1 MTRLGKPLLGK
12 TRLVEVRDLRIEA
25 RTDAG
30 RIVEIIRG
38 VSFDIDEGEIVA
50 LIGESGSGKTT
61 IALDLMG
68 YTRPGCRVTGGT
80 VTLDGV
86 EMGALPESKR
96 AAIRGS
102 LVSYVP
108 QSAAAAFNPAH
119 TIMDQ
124 VVEVVQIHG
133 SMPLAEA
140 RIKAVGLFRALAL
153 PNPDTIGDR
162 YPHQVSGGQLQRL
175 SAAMALIG
183 DPKLVIFD
191 EPTTALDVTT
201 QVEVLR
207 AFKSVMRKGG
217 IAGVYVSHD
226 LAVVAQIADR
236 IVVLRHG
243 EIQEEGRTADILER
257 PQHPYTRQ
265 LLAAFR
271 PEAAPRPARLDQDEA
286 PLLEVRGIVAGYGKP
301 DAEGLPP
308 VRILKDVSLSLAR
321 GRNLGIVGESGCGKS
336 TLARVIAGILPAA
349 RGEIR
354 LDGRILAPDFRQRRR
369 EDLRDLQI
377 VFQSA
382 DTALNPHQ
390 SIGDILGRPL
400 AFYHGMGGQA
410 RQARIDQLLDMVR
423 LPRALR
429 HRRPGELSG
438 GQKQR
443 INLARALAAD
453 AKLILCDEITSALDT
468 VVAAAIID
476 LLKELQRELSLS
488 YLFISHDIET
498 VRAICDEVVVM
509 YKGEKVEQLRPDVN
523 DGQPTQAYSRLLF
536 SSVPQLRTGW
546 LDGLAQDPELTRAFA
561 QR

>member
-1 MTRLGKPLLGK
+1 MSC
-12 TRLVEVRDLRIEA
+12 LVEVRDLTIEA

-30 RIVEIIRG
+30 RTVEIIRG
-38 VSFDIDEGEIVA
+38 VSFDVAVGEIVA

-80 VTLDGV
+80 VSLDGV
-86 EMGALPESKR
+86 EMGALPERRR
-96 AAIRGS
+96 AQMRGS
-102 LVSYVP
+102 RVSYVP

-119 TIMDQ
+119 RIMDQ
-124 VVEVVQIHG
+124 VVEVTRIHG
-133 SMPLAEA
+133 TLPVAEA
-140 RIKAVGLFRALAL
+140 RRKAIDLFRALAL
-153 PNPDTIGDR
+153 PNPETIGDR
-162 YPHQVSGGQLQRL
+162 FPHQVSGGQLQRL
-175 SAAMALIG
+175 AAAMALIG

-207 AFKSVMRKGG
+207 AFKAVMRRGG
-217 IAGVYVSHD
+217 ISGVYVSHD

-243 EIQEEGRTADILER
+243 RIQEQGSTSDILER
-257 PQHPYTRQ
+257 PRHPYTRE

-271 PEAAPRPARLDQDEA
+271 PSAAARPARAERSLDT
-286 PLLEVRGIVAGYGKP
+286 PVLVVRDVVAGYGKV
-301 DAEGLPP
+301 DARGVPALQ
-308 VRILKDVSLSLAR
+308 ILDKVSIALAR

-336 TLARVIAGILPAA
+336 TLARVIAGILPATS
-349 RGEIR
+349 GEV
-354 LDGRILAPDFRQRRR
+354 LFEGRRLAPDLRRR
-369 EDLRDLQI
+369 TRDELRDIQI

-382 DTALNPHQ
+382 DTALNPGQ
-390 SIGDILGRPL
+390 SVGEILARPL
-400 AFYHGMGGQA
+400 SFYHGLGG
-410 RQARIDQLLDMVR
+410 RRREARILELLDMVR
-423 LPRALR
+423 LPHDLR

-443 INLARALAAD
+443 VNLARALAAD

-468 VVAAAIID
+468 VVAAAVIA

-488 YLFISHDIET
+488 YLFISHDLET
-498 VRAICDEVVVM
+498 VRALCDEVMVM
-509 YKGEKVEQLRPDVN
+509 YKGRTIEQLRPECDG
-523 DGQPTQAYSRLLF
+523 GQPQHPYSRLLF

-546 LDGLAQDPELTRAFA
+546 LDGLERDPELVQAFS